1 MAQKL
6 QNVTISAPG
15 FSGINT
21 QDSPIDLDPSF
32 AKVADNC
39 VIDSFGRIGARNG
52 YELLTSDATNLGASV
67 GTESIFEYIDQ
78 SGDIT
83 IL

>member
-1 MAQKL
+1 MAQQL
-6 QNVTISAPG
+6 QNVTISAPA

-21 QDSPIDLDPSF
+21 QDSPIDLDACF

-52 YELLTSDATNLGASV
+52 YELLTTDATDLGASV
-67 GTESIFEYIDQ
+67 
-78 SGDIT
+78 
-83 IL
+83 